1 MKMRFWY
8 MILLWT
14 GICLSAMG
22 QTEGLPQGH
31 PRYLTNADGKQETLR
46 LIKEEAW
53 AQDVFD
59 KLKQRT
65 DRYADRGEDWLSSR
79 LQMYWNTRATE
90 VYIKGEVYD
99 HAGGEAAPAPTV
111 VFTGARSHATNYR
124 RPKLEELQPYQEDP
138 KGMYLANSALEG
150 NPYEWV
156 SIGKTGRMIES
167 INREIMGYARDA
179 AFLWWLTEEEKYAR
193 MAASVFDTYMTGIY
207 YRNVPVD
214 LNNGH
219 QQTLVGMTSFEVI
232 HEDILNELV
241 PLYDFLYDYLK
252 QSRPEKM
259 PVYAAAFKK
268 WIENIIANGV
278 PHNNWNLIQARFI
291 MNVAMILEDDA
302 AYPDR
307 KGREYYIDYVVNQ
320 SSLRQWSLKQLA
332 DYGFDSDTGI
342 WAECPGYSMNVV
354 GDYVSFANLFDR
366 NLKMDLTKQIPVIP
380 KAVEALPQYLFPNRM
395 LCGWGDTHPGALRTD
410 VFRYLIYNAQLYGKK
425 AEEEKFTAMLRL
437 FDPLAGQMRE
447 GTQKMPVAVTSFFAD
462 KPLELDKSVKA
473 GKIDDYVTPTFYAP
487 NVSWLV
493 QRNGMHPE
501 HSLMASVNGSEGN
514 HAHANGISLELYG
527 KGYVLGPDAGIGKTL
542 YQGLDYL
549 EYYSQF
555 PSHNTVCVDGI
566 SSYPVMKSNHA
577 FRLLNLYPASG
588 AKVDYQPVSYSNVYF
603 REPETYAD
611 QTRLVSIV
619 NTGDSTGYYIDVFR
633 SRKIEGGDK
642 MHDYFYHNLGQ
653 TMALDVSDGSKL
665 DLQPTQELAFA
676 GAHLYAYSYI
686 YNQRGAETAKD
697 IKADFT
703 IQMPDSDHITMSMW
717 MKGEPDRK
725 VFSALSPMTEGLS
738 RIKQM
743 PYVIAD
749 QPTLTFIA
757 RQSGEAWNRPFVSVF
772 EPHTAKSAPSRIRSV
787 SFPQVSA
794 DKEGSHA
801 GIRVEQ
807 TDGAIDLILSSDQSD
822 AQCSAEG
829 LSAKATYALSREK
842 AGEVI
847 MAFMGGGTLLE
858 TGNIRIQ
865 SEEPADVL
873 LVKDVDG
880 WHYTA
885 SCPCVV
891 SVDGNVSHLSIAQI
905 KTPLMFSR

>member
-1 MKMRFWY
+1 MKTKIWIIVFFC
-8 MILLWT
+8 I
-14 GICLSAMG
+14 SASLQVAG
-22 QTEGLPQGH
+22 QVSGLPQGH
-31 PRYLTNADGKQETLR
+31 PRFLTDAGGKEETLR
-46 LIKEEAW
+46 LIEEETW
-53 AQDVFD
+53 AREVFD
-59 KLKQRT
+59 GLKRRT
-65 DRYADRGEDWLSSR
+65 DTYAGREEGWLTSR
-79 LQMYWNTRATE
+79 LQMYWNTHATD

-99 HAGGEAAPAPTV
+99 HAGGNRAPAPTV
-111 VFTGARSHATNYR
+111 MFTGARSHATNYR
-124 RPKLEELQPYQEDP
+124 RPKLEELEPYAEDP
-138 KGMYLANSALEG
+138 KGIYLANATLEG
-150 NPYEWV
+150 NPKEWV
-156 SIGKTGRMIES
+156 HIGKTGRMIES
-167 INREIMGYARDA
+167 INREIMGIARDA
-179 AFLWWLTEEEKYAR
+179 AFLWWLTGEEPYGR

-252 QSRPEKM
+252 QTRPEKM
-259 PVYAAAFKK
+259 SVYAGAFKK

-278 PHNNWNLIQARFI
+278 PHNNWNLIQARYI
-291 MNVAMILEDDA
+291 MNVALILEDDA

-307 KGREYYIDYVVNQ
+307 KGRGYYIDYVINQ

-332 DYGFDSDTGI
+332 DYGFDSATGI

-366 NLKMDLTKQIPVIP
+366 NLQTDLTMQIPVIP

-410 VFRYLIYNAQLYGKK
+410 VFRYLIQNAQQYGKK
-425 AEEEKFTAMLRL
+425 AEERKFTAMFRL
-437 FDPLAGQMRE
+437 FDTKAGEAGKSAR
-447 GTQKMPVAVTSFFAD
+447 MPVEVTSFFAD
-462 KPLELDKSVKA
+462 KPLVLDKEVKA

-493 QRNGMHPE
+493 QRNGMDARN
-501 HSLMASVNGSEGN
+501 SLMASLNGSEGN

-555 PSHNTVCVDGI
+555 PAHNTVCVDGI

-577 FRLLNLYPASG
+577 FRVRNLYPASG
-588 AKVDYQPVSYSNVYF
+588 ARVGYQPVSYTNVYF
-603 REPETYAD
+603 REPESYAD

-619 NTGDSTGYYIDVFR
+619 NTGDSTGYYVDVFR

-653 TMALDVSDGSKL
+653 TL
-665 DLQPTQELAFA
+665 DLRASGGDTLAMQPTQELAFA

-686 YNQRGAETAKD
+686 YNQRCIETNQD
-697 IKADFT
+697 VRADFT
-703 IQMPDSDHITMSMW
+703 VRMPDGDDITMSMW
-717 MKGEPDRK
+717 MKGEQERK
-725 VFSALSPMTEGLS
+725 IFSALSPMTEGLS

-749 QPTLTFIA
+749 QPTLTFVA
-757 RQSGEAWNRPFVSVF
+757 RQRGEAWTRPFVSVF
-772 EPHTAKSAPSRIRSV
+772 EPHTAKNAPSRIREV
-787 SFPQVSA
+787 RFPEVSA
-794 DKEGSHA
+794 TGEGSHT
-801 GIRVEQ
+801 GIQVIQ
-807 TDGAIDLILSSDQSD
+807 TEGTADWILSSDKAEVRCTTEGIS
-822 AQCSAEG
+822 AQAV
-829 LSAKATYALSREK
+829 YALYRQK
-842 AGEVI
+842 GGQGE
-847 MAFMGGGTLLE
+847 MAFLGGGTLLE
-858 TGNIRIQ
+858 AGDIRI
-865 SEEPADVL
+865 EAAETADVL
-873 LVKDVDG
+873 LVKEAGG
-880 WHYTA
+880 WMYTA
-885 SCPCVV
+885 SCPCTIALGGKTFSLP
-891 SVDGNVSHLSIAQI
+891 SVQT
-905 KTPLMFSR
+905 KTPVLFSK

>member
-1 MKMRFWY
+1 MRVKFWFTV
-8 MILLWT
+8 LLWASVV
-14 GICLSAMG
+14 LSAMG
-22 QTEGLPQGH
+22 QDGLPQGH

-46 LIKEEAW
+46 LIKEETW

-65 DRYADRGEDWLSSR
+65 DRYVDRGEDWLASR

-90 VYIKGEVYD
+90 VYIKGETYD
-99 HAGGEAAPAPTV
+99 HAGGKAAPAPTV

-124 RPKLEELQPYQEDP
+124 RPKLEELKPYQEDP
-138 KGMYLANSALEG
+138 KGMYLANNTLEG

-156 SIGKTGRMIES
+156 SISKTGRMIES

-179 AFLWWLTEEEKYAR
+179 AFLWWLTGEEKYAR
-193 MAASVFDTYMTGIY
+193 MAASAFDTYMTGIY

-232 HEDILNELV
+232 HEDILNEVV
-241 PLYDFLYDYLK
+241 PLYDFLYGYLK
-252 QSRPEKM
+252 QTRPEKM
-259 PVYAAAFKK
+259 DIYAGAFKK

-291 MNVAMILEDDA
+291 MNVAMVLEDNEV
-302 AYPDR
+302 YPDK
-307 KGREYYIDYVVNQ
+307 KGRGYYIDYVVNR
-320 SSLRQWSLKQLA
+320 SSLRQWSLKHLA
-332 DYGFDSDTGI
+332 DYGFDSETGI

-366 NLKMDLTKQIPVIP
+366 NLKLDLTEQIPVLP

-410 VFRYLIYNAQLYGKK
+410 VFRYLIYNAQLYGKES
-425 AEEEKFTAMLRL
+425 EERKFTAMLRL
-437 FDPLAGQMRE
+437 FDPSAGQTAK
-447 GTQKMPVAVTSFFAD
+447 GVSKMPVAVTSFFAD

-473 GKIDDYVTPTFYAP
+473 GTIDEYVTPTFYAP

-493 QRNGMHPE
+493 QRNGMHPK

-542 YQGLDYL
+542 YQGLDYV

-566 SSYPVMKSNHA
+566 SSYPVMKSNHP

-588 AKVDYQPVSYSNVYF
+588 AKVGYQPVSYSNVYF

-619 NTGDSTGYYIDVFR
+619 NTGDFTGYYVDVFR

-653 TMALDVSDGSKL
+653 VMALNAADGSKL

-676 GAHLYAYSYI
+676 GTHLYAYSYI
-686 YNQRGAETAKD
+686 YNQRSAETAKD

-703 IQMPDSDHITMSMW
+703 IQMPDDDDITMSMW
-717 MKGEPDRK
+717 MKGEADRK

-749 QPTLTFIA
+749 QPTLTFVA
-757 RQSGEAWNRPFVSVF
+757 RQEGEAWNRPFVSVF
-772 EPHTAKSAPSRIRSV
+772 EPHTSKTAPSRIRSV
-787 SFPQVSA
+787 SYPQVSS
-794 DKEGSHA
+794 DKAGSHV
-801 GIRVEQ
+801 GIKVDQ
-807 TDGAIDLILSSDQSD
+807 TDGAVDWILSSDKPE
-822 AQCSAEG
+822 ATCSVG
-829 LSAKATYALSREK
+829 VLSARGVYALSREK
-842 AGEVI
+842 ADEVT
-847 MAFMGGGTLLE
+847 MAFLGGGTSLE
-858 TGNIRIQ
+858 SEGIRIQ

-873 LVKDVDG
+873 LVKETGG
-880 WHYTA
+880 WMYTA
-885 SCPCVV
+885 SRPCTVTIDGKCAHLLKAQTKTSVV
-891 SVDGNVSHLSIAQI
+891 FP
-905 KTPLMFSR
+905 K